1 MGFFSGFF
9 GGAAAGGI
17 SRQGGSGSDLLIGS
31 FGNDTLRGGAGA
43 DVLIGLGGT
52 DTLKGEDGADL
63 IWLSGT
69 GGAAYGGEGAYQ
81 EIIVSLMLA
90 DTNIKYC
97 LTSFLSIPNLV
108 IL

>member
-43 DVLIGLGGT
+43 DVLIGLGG
-52 DTLKGEDGADL
+52 LGL
-63 IWLSGT
+63 IAVLV
-69 GGAAYGGEGAYQ
+69 GAA
-81 EIIVSLMLA
+81 MR
-90 DTNIKYC
+90 TNRGR
-97 LTSFLSIPNLV
+97 
-108 IL
+108 